1 MAKVVKYS
9 VTQLKDHRLIFISEI
24 ALDGISYPTQ
34 KIGSPVNVENDLSN
48 SSVSDAQ
55 TPVNTF
61 PNNNTNMGKQPN
73 PTVSNTNQITNGGS
87 LNEVSVQ
94 PISAISPY
102 HNKYSSYFLAR
113 KY

>member
-34 KIGSPVNVENDLSN
+34 KIGSPVNVENDVVASSLSEG
-48 SSVSDAQ
+48 Q
-55 TPVNTF
+55 NTF
-61 PNNNTNMGKQPN
+61 PNNNTVMGKQPN
-73 PTVSNTNQITNGGS
+73 PTVSSNQITNGGS

-102 HNKYSSYFLAR
+102 HNKYSSYFFGS
-113 KY
+113 